1 MKEEVEILS
10 RELEK
15 QCDAVCRHIAQIR
28 RVLQQIHVQLESK
41 KPVPVEPVET
51 KCRCEG

>member
-15 QCDAVCRHIAQIR
+15 QCEAVEYHVAQIR
-28 RVLQQIHVQLESK
+28 HVLQQIHVQLESK
-41 KPVPVEPVET
+41 KPIKVELAEP
-51 KCRCEG
+51 KCRCEP

>member
-15 QCDAVCRHIAQIR
+15 QCKAVEYHVAQIR
-28 RVLQQIHVQLESK
+28 HVLQQLHVQLESK
-41 KPVPVEPVET
+41 KPVAIKPVET
-51 KCRCEG
+51 RCECE